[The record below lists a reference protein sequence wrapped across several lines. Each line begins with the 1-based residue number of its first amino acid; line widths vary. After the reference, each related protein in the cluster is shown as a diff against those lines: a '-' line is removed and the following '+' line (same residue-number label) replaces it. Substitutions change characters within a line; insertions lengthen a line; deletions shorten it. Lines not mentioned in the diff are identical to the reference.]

1 MSEMF
6 HNIKRYR
13 WAPTVLL
20 AGAGI
25 GIMAYYDNCDTACS
39 YLKGDIFG
47 IDLKWVG
54 IAFMSLL
61 IVLTALRQ
69 TDLVRAC
76 LAGGL
81 GVEVHLYA
89 FQFQNDVY
97 CPFCLMFSALVILMF
112 IINYEVPSA
121 WRKNRRRIW
130 LYFLG
135 EAHFPPLKIRSF
147 PLLGAAVLGYLFIV
161 LAFSGSVTPAYGQ
174 DKPGEIPS
182 LGNGSCE
189 IMLFSDYFCRPCRL
203 LDTGTE
209 ADIKELLATGKVKIV
224 FADIPATRLSP
235 LYARYY
241 IYGAHASPDAEC
253 VLRLRRS
260 LFQAAQINRA
270 GSEGELVEY
279 LKAMNIPWEK
289 MDEKPVF
296 AKLNALIAEKGIDAT
311 PTCVISCPSS
321 ETKKYVGV
329 DEAKKALADLKMQ
342 LK

>member
-1 MSEMF
+1 MDKKLRENKMSEMF

-97 CPFCLMFSALVILMF
+97 CPFCLMFS
-112 IINYEVPSA
+112 
-121 WRKNRRRIW
+121 
-130 LYFLG
+130 
-135 EAHFPPLKIRSF
+135 
-147 PLLGAAVLGYLFIV
+147 
-161 LAFSGSVTPAYGQ
+161 
-174 DKPGEIPS
+174 
-182 LGNGSCE
+182 
-189 IMLFSDYFCRPCRL
+189 
-203 LDTGTE
+203 
-209 ADIKELLATGKVKIV
+209 
-224 FADIPATRLSP
+224 
-235 LYARYY
+235 
-241 IYGAHASPDAEC
+241 
-253 VLRLRRS
+253 
-260 LFQAAQINRA
+260 
-270 GSEGELVEY
+270 
-279 LKAMNIPWEK
+279 
-289 MDEKPVF
+289 
-296 AKLNALIAEKGIDAT
+296 
-311 PTCVISCPSS
+311 
-321 ETKKYVGV
+321 
-329 DEAKKALADLKMQ
+329 
-342 LK
+342 